1 MIRFLRPRTSRQGSL
16 VLVLSLAML
25 SFYAAAPLRAEVV
38 DWLYQVAV
46 PVADQSAAARRS
58 ASEEALLEV
67 LTRISGMSPL
77 PDSTAL
83 RGALSAPDRY
93 YSQFRYL
100 APTETEPM
108 QLRFDFA
115 PGVAIELA
123 KSLSLPVWWANRPR
137 LVPWVVLPEGGGRLA
152 TNDPEDPFAAAFLS
166 RARQRGVPVSLPELN
181 ELGEAPVSAA
191 RVLRGDRSALALAG
205 AAYGGE
211 VTGVARVQQR
221 GGRYQSSWR
230 IDLDDGALQFN
241 AAAADLAGLGSA
253 AADRLA
259 DRLAARFAAS
269 GGAGTLALRL
279 TGVRTPTDFAALLD
293 YLSSLEFVD
302 SVQVLAVDATGM
314 TLSVGSQ
321 AGAGRFVELLELD
334 GQLRASGAGGLS
346 LAEPGTV
353 ALQYRGAAE
362 P

>member
-1 MIRFLRPRTSRQGSL
+1 MRQQIG
-16 VLVLSLAML
+16 VLFTVALLGL
-25 SFYAAAPLRAEVV
+25 CGAAGLRAEVV
-38 DWLYQVAV
+38 DWLYQVAI
-46 PVADQSAAARRS
+46 PVEDQSTAARRR
-58 ASEEALLEV
+58 AAEEALLEV

-108 QLRFDFA
+108 QVRFDFA

-123 KSLSLPVWWANRPR
+123 KSLSLPVWWANRPHI
-137 LVPWVVLPEGGGRLA
+137 VPWVVLPASGGRLV
-152 TNDPEDPFAAAFLS
+152 TDDLEDPFAQAFLS
-166 RARQRGVPVSLPELN
+166 RARQRGVPVSLPQRD
-181 ELGEAPVSAA
+181 ELGDAPLSAA
-191 RVLRGDRSALALAG
+191 RVLRGDRNALALAG

-211 VTGVARVQQR
+211 VVAVARVQQR
-221 GGRYQSSWR
+221 GGRYQASWR
-230 IDLDDGALQFN
+230 VDLDDGALQFN

-269 GGAGTLALRL
+269 GGAGTLAVRL
-279 TGVRTPTDFAALLD
+279 TGVRTPTDFATLLD
-293 YLSSLEFVD
+293 YLGSLEFVD
-302 SVQVLAVDATGM
+302 SVQVLAVDADGM
-314 TLSVGSQ
+314 TLSIGSQ
-321 AGAGRFVELLELD
+321 AGANRFIELVELD
-334 GQLRASGAGGLS
+334 GQLTASGAQGLS

-353 ALQYRGAAE
+353 ALAYRGAAG